1 MTLLKQENAMENTA
15 AVIEGI
21 VKLFHTAN
29 MPHLAAGDIYLGTPH
44 AVLVRLHK
52 ALSVQITENEDVRF
66 HNRMRYAGILKERME
81 STFKWDDNTYP
92 LADPGLIEQ
101 ILTLGFVRQKKNLIL
116 SGPSGVGKS
125 LLAVIIACKAI
136 HEEFSVK
143 YRTAHDIV
151 TELQETRAGNSLS
164 GYIKKM
170 QSKDV
175 LVIDD
180 LTFSN
185 FEINTAQSF
194 FSIIDKRYGRKT
206 TIITISSDLKKW
218 IEEFP
223 DKNMC
228 ASLIGRFY
236 EDAVF
241 LNMNGAPDMRM
252 KHVNEIFDN
261 TDGNHM
267 EGVKGSEDKN
277 IARMRPEVQEHVKT

>member
-1 MTLLKQENAMENTA
+1 MTLLKQENAMENTG

-29 MPHLAAGDIYLGTPH
+29 MPHLAAGDIYLGIPH
-44 AVLVRLHK
+44 AILVRLHK
-52 ALSVQITENEDVRF
+52 VLSIQITEDEEIRF
-66 HNRMRYAGILKERME
+66 HNRMRYAGIFKERTE

-92 LADPGLIEQ
+92 LAGPGLIEQ

-136 HEEFSVK
+136 REEFSVK
-143 YRTAHDIV
+143 YKTAHDIV
-151 TELQETRAGNSLS
+151 TELQEARAGNSLS
-164 GYIKKM
+164 GYIKKL

-206 TIITISSDLKKW
+206 TIVTISSDFKKW

-223 DKNMC
+223 DRNMC
-228 ASLIGRFY
+228 ASLIGRLY
-236 EDAVF
+236 EDAVC
-241 LNMNGAPDMRM
+241 LNMNGAPDMRL
-252 KHVNEIFDN
+252 KHANGIFEN
-261 TDGNHM
+261 ADGNHI
-267 EGVKGSEDKN
+267 GSVNGSEDKN
-277 IARMRPEVQEHVKT
+277 IARMRPKVQDSVKS